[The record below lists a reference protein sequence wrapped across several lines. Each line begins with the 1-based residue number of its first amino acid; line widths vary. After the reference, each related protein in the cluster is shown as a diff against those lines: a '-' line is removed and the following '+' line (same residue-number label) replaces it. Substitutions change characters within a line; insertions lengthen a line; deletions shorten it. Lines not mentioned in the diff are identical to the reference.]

1 LIITGSLLAIR
12 FAQGYR
18 FSFSQERQP
27 LRSSGLL
34 AANSFPTGAQV
45 SVSDKLIGV
54 TDDTFYL
61 EPETYNVEI
70 SKEGYYTWKKTLQ
83 LQPELVVQTNAQL
96 FKRVPSLT
104 PLTYTG
110 IHNISPSPDGER
122 VIFYTA
128 SASAKNRNGLY
139 VLDLSASLLN
149 AQRDPRQIAEEA
161 PGFDLEKAQFI
172 WSPDN
177 SQVILIADDR
187 EVLLDINKKNELP
200 SLSDISFRRREI
212 LSEWESELYIKE
224 RQFMSKFP
232 PKVLEIAS
240 QSATN
245 VYLSPDKKKLL
256 YTATASATLPDNLVP
271 PLPSAN
277 TQPQERFI
285 QPGSTYVYDREE
297 DRNFKIDVISN
308 RPDYVKIATSSAS
321 AQQGKI
327 LLADDLSGAA
337 KSLVASPS
345 SFLRMTASTSAQT
358 ATNFARYYS
367 SLYSQ
372 GIQWFP
378 DSKHILFTDGN
389 AIYLVEYDNT
399 NRTAV
404 YSGPFDRNFI
414 YPWPDGSRIL
424 TLTSLG
430 STAFSNLYAIELK

>member
-1 LIITGSLLAIR
+1 M
-12 FAQGYR
+12 
-18 FSFSQERQP
+18 
-27 LRSSGLL
+27 
-34 AANSFPTGAQV
+34 
-45 SVSDKLIGV
+45 
-54 TDDTFYL
+54 
-61 EPETYNVEI
+61 
-70 SKEGYYTWKKTLQ
+70 
-83 LQPELVVQTNAQL
+83 
-96 FKRVPSLT
+96 
-104 PLTYTG
+104 
-110 IHNISPSPDGER
+110 
-122 VIFYTA
+122 
-128 SASAKNRNGLY
+128 
-139 VLDLSASLLN
+139 
-149 AQRDPRQIAEEA
+149 
-161 PGFDLEKAQFI
+161 
-172 WSPDN
+172 
-177 SQVILIADDR
+177 ILIADDR

-378 DSKHILFTDGN
+378 DLSLIHI
-389 AIYLVEYDNT
+389 
-399 NRTAV
+399 
-404 YSGPFDRNFI
+404 
-414 YPWPDGSRIL
+414 
-424 TLTSLG
+424 
-430 STAFSNLYAIELK
+430 